1 MDRKESGEMITHA
14 FYHIYETL
22 GYGFDK
28 EIYEKAFM
36 MELDTRNI
44 LYCHKMPVNVYYDGV
59 SVGKCIPDFLI
70 GYDTVVMIGTMDKIS
85 EEAVK
90 KFDSYCDTTC
100 CNRGFLLNFG
110 TSAELKVHEDEFGSL
125 IFHQKGET
133 EVSMLQEAVLF

>member
-1 MDRKESGEMITHA
+1 MDKKELGEIITNA
-14 FYHIYETL
+14 FHHIYETL

-44 LYCHKMPVNVYYDGV
+44 QYCHKMPVNVYYDGV

-70 GYDTVVMIGTMDKIS
+70 GYDTVIMIGTMNSIS
-85 EEAVK
+85 EEAIK
-90 KFDSYCDTTC
+90 KLDSYCDTTC

-110 TSAELKVHEDEFGSL
+110 ATAELKIHEDEMESI
-125 IFHQKGET
+125 IFQQKGDR
-133 EVSMLQEAVLF
+133 EVSILQEAVLF